1 MPKTAPIAIKTNE
14 NKVREFQSLTKVKP
28 SPKCFEGS
36 MSKGLGHLLVFAKTG
51 QMTSTEISKIKKKII
66 EE

>member
-1 MPKTAPIAIKTNE
+1 MTIKTNE
-14 NKVREFQSLTKVKP
+14 NKVREFKSLTKVKP

-36 MSKGLGHLLVFAKTG
+36 LSKGLGHLSVFAKTG
-51 QMTSTEISKIKKKII
+51 QMTAKEISKTKKKII